1 MTANAPVI
9 EPLRS
14 PGDIPQESSS
24 AAGNVSAASP
34 STSLVIEP
42 PRGWTSLNLAE
53 LWRYRDLLSLL
64 IWRDISSRYRQS
76 VIGYGW
82 AVLKPVLTMLIF
94 TVIFGRVAKIP
105 SDGAPWGLF
114 CFVGLV
120 PWMYFSTSVSSVTT
134 SVVQSSQFLT
144 KVYFPRLVLPLASAA
159 VGLVEWAVQ
168 MLVLVVLMM
177 VYKYAPPWQI
187 VFAPLF
193 AVICVV
199 VTLAFGIWLTALNVK
214 YRDVGQVVP
223 FLLQAWMYLCPIVY
237 PISLIPAR
245 WRLVYALNP
254 MVGVVEGF
262 RWSILGTTT
271 PDWTM
276 MVVSLAMVTGLFV
289 GGLYYFRKTEIAFA
303 DVI

>member
-1 MTANAPVI
+1 MTVNSSVI
-9 EPLRS
+9 YQPS
-14 PGDIPQESSS
+14 PPGDVGQGSLSTRD
-24 AAGNVSAASP
+24 AAASRKP
-34 STSLVIEP
+34 SLVIEP

-53 LWRYRDLLSLL
+53 VWRYRDLLSLL

-82 AVLKPVLTMLIF
+82 AVLKPVLTMIIF

-105 SDGAPWGLF
+105 SDGAPWALF
-114 CFVGLV
+114 CFVALV
-120 PWMYFSTSVSSVTT
+120 PWMYFAGSVSSVTT

-159 VGLVEWAVQ
+159 VGLMEWAVQ
-168 MLVLVVLMM
+168 MIVLAVLMAAYKM
-177 VYKYAPPWQI
+177 VPPWQI
-187 VFAPLF
+187 VFAPVF
-193 AVICVV
+193 AIICVL

-214 YRDVGQVVP
+214 YRDVGQIVP

-262 RWSILGTTT
+262 RWSMLGTTT

-276 MVVSLAMVTGLFV
+276 MFVSLTMVTGLFV

>member
-1 MTANAPVI
+1 MTANAPALQETTSSADAPPESSAVRAADSVTA
-9 EPLRS
+9 LRS
-14 PGDIPQESSS
+14 
-24 AAGNVSAASP
+24 
-34 STSLVIEP
+34 TLVIEP

-82 AVLKPVLTMLIF
+82 AVLKPVLTTVIF
-94 TVIFGRVAKIP
+94 TVIFGVVARIP
-105 SDGAPWGLF
+105 SDGAPWPLF
-114 CFVGLV
+114 CFVALV
-120 PWMYFSTSVSSVTT
+120 PWMYFSGSVSTVTT

-168 MLVLVVLMM
+168 MLVLAVLMAA
-177 VYKYAPPWQI
+177 YRTLPPWQI
-187 VFAPLF
+187 VFAPIF
-193 AVICVV
+193 AIICVM

-223 FLLQAWMYLCPIVY
+223 FLLQAWMYLCPIIY
-237 PISLIPAR
+237 PISKIPAR
-245 WRLVYALNP
+245 WRLIYALNP

-262 RWSILGTTT
+262 RWSI
-271 PDWTM
+271 
-276 MVVSLAMVTGLFV
+276 
-289 GGLYYFRKTEIAFA
+289 
-303 DVI
+303 

>member
-9 EPLRS
+9 EEPRL
-14 PGDIPQESSS
+14 PGDIPQESSPPGTS
-24 AAGNVSAASP
+24 SAASP
-34 STSLVIEP
+34 GPSLVIEP

-82 AVLKPVLTMLIF
+82 AVLKPVLTMIIF

-105 SDGAPWGLF
+105 SDGAPWALF
-114 CFVGLV
+114 CFVALV
-120 PWMYFSTSVSSVTT
+120 PWMYFSSSVASVTT

-159 VGLVEWAVQ
+159 VGLMEWAVQ
-168 MLVLVVLMM
+168 MLVLAVLM
-177 VYKYAPPWQI
+177 VAYKVVPPWQI
-187 VFAPLF
+187 IFAPAF

-214 YRDVGQVVP
+214 YRDVGQIVP

-237 PISLIPAR
+237 PISLIPPR

-254 MVGVVEGF
+254 MVSVVEGF

-276 MVVSLAMVTGLFV
+276 MFVSLAMVTGLFV

>member
-1 MTANAPVI
+1 MTANVPLI
-9 EPLRS
+9 EQPPS
-14 PGDIPQESSS
+14 PGEAVQETP
-24 AAGNVSAASP
+24 AASGAGAVP
-34 STSLVIEP
+34 APKPSLVIEP
-42 PRGWTSLNLAE
+42 PRGWTSLDLTE

-82 AVLKPVLTMLIF
+82 AVLKPVLTMIIF
-94 TVIFGRVAKIP
+94 TVIFGRVAHIP
-105 SDGAPWGLF
+105 SDGMPYALF
-114 CFVGLV
+114 CFVALV
-120 PWMYFSTSVSSVTT
+120 PWMYFSSSVSSVTT

-159 VGLVEWAVQ
+159 VGLTEWAVQ
-168 MLVLVVLMM
+168 MIVLAVLMAA
-177 VYKYAPPWQI
+177 YKIVPTWQI
-187 VFAPLF
+187 VLAPAFAI
-193 AVICVV
+193 ICVL

-214 YRDVGQVVP
+214 YRDVGQIVP
-223 FLLQAWMYLCPIVY
+223 FLLQAWMYLCPIIY
-237 PISLIPAR
+237 PISKIPAR
-245 WRLVYALNP
+245 WRIVYALNP

-262 RWSILGTTT
+262 RWSILGTAT

>member
-1 MTANAPVI
+1 MTVSSPVI
-9 EPLRS
+9 DQPGS
-14 PGDIPQESSS
+14 PRDLGQ
-24 AAGNVSAASP
+24 GSP
-34 STSLVIEP
+34 SVHDLAPSQKPSLVIEP

-82 AVLKPVLTMLIF
+82 AVLKPVLTTVIF
-94 TVIFGRVAKIP
+94 TVIFGVVARIP
-105 SDGAPWGLF
+105 SDGAPWPLF
-114 CFVGLV
+114 CFVALV
-120 PWMYFSTSVSSVTT
+120 PWMYFSGSVSTVTT

-168 MLVLVVLMM
+168 MLVLAVLMAA
-177 VYKYAPPWQI
+177 YRTLPPWQI
-187 VFAPLF
+187 VFAPIF
-193 AVICVV
+193 AIICVM

-223 FLLQAWMYLCPIVY
+223 FLLQAWMYLCPIIY
-237 PISLIPAR
+237 PISKIPAR
-245 WRLVYALNP
+245 WRLIYALNP

-276 MVVSLAMVTGLFV
+276 MFVSLIMTTGLFV

>member
-1 MTANAPVI
+1 MTVSSPVI
-9 EPLRS
+9 DQPLS
-14 PGDIPQESSS
+14 PGDVGQ
-24 AAGNVSAASP
+24 GSP
-34 STSLVIEP
+34 SVHDVAPSRMPSLVIEP

-82 AVLKPVLTMLIF
+82 AVLKPVLTTVIF
-94 TVIFGRVAKIP
+94 TVIFGVVARIP
-105 SDGAPWGLF
+105 SDGAPWPLF
-114 CFVGLV
+114 CFVALV
-120 PWMYFSTSVSSVTT
+120 PWMYFSGSVSTVTT

-168 MLVLVVLMM
+168 MLVLAVLMAA
-177 VYKYAPPWQI
+177 YRTLPPWQI
-187 VFAPLF
+187 VFAPIF
-193 AVICVV
+193 AIICVM

-223 FLLQAWMYLCPIVY
+223 FLLQAWMYLCPIIY
-237 PISLIPAR
+237 PISKIPAR
-245 WRLVYALNP
+245 WRLIYALNP

-276 MVVSLAMVTGLFV
+276 MFVSLIMTTGLFV

>member
-1 MTANAPVI
+1 MTVNAPVI
-9 EPLRS
+9 EQFRTS
-14 PGDIPQESSS
+14 GDARPEST
-24 AAGNVSAASP
+24 SP
-34 STSLVIEP
+34 SEAGSPTEPAPSLVIEP

-82 AVLKPVLTMLIF
+82 AVLKPVLTMVIF

-105 SDGAPWGLF
+105 SDGAPWALF
-114 CFVGLV
+114 CFVALV
-120 PWMYFSTSVSSVTT
+120 PWMYFSSSVSSVTT

-159 VGLVEWAVQ
+159 VGLMEWAVQ
-168 MLVLVVLMM
+168 MLVLAVLMAAYQ
-177 VYKYAPPWQI
+177 VVPPWHI
-187 VFAPLF
+187 VFAPVF
-193 AVICVV
+193 AVICVL

-214 YRDVGQVVP
+214 YRDVGQIVP

-237 PISLIPAR
+237 PISLIPPR
-245 WRLVYALNP
+245 WRLIYALNP

-262 RWSILGTTT
+262 RWSILGTST

-276 MVVSLAMVTGLFV
+276 MFVSLAMVTGLFV

>member
-1 MTANAPVI
+1 MTVNAPVI
-9 EPLRS
+9 EEFRT
-14 PGDIPQESSS
+14 PGDARRDSTSPSEAGFSS
-24 AAGNVSAASP
+24 APAP
-34 STSLVIEP
+34 SLVIEP

-82 AVLKPVLTMLIF
+82 AVLKPVLSMIIF
-94 TVIFGRVAKIP
+94 TVIFGRVAHLP
-105 SDGAPWGLF
+105 SDHAPYALF
-114 CFVGLV
+114 CFAALA
-120 PWMYFSTSVSSVTT
+120 PWMYFSGSVATVTT

-159 VGLVEWAVQ
+159 VGLMEWAVQ
-168 MLVLVVLMM
+168 MLVLAVLMAA
-177 VYKYAPPWQI
+177 YKVAPPWQI
-187 VFAPLF
+187 VLAPVFAL
-193 AVICVV
+193 ICVM

-214 YRDVGQVVP
+214 YRDVGQIVP
-223 FLLQAWMYLCPIVY
+223 FLLQAWMWLCPIVY
-237 PISLIPAR
+237 PSSIIPAK
-245 WRLVYALNP
+245 WRILYGLNP
-254 MVGVVEGF
+254 MVGVIEGF

-276 MVVSLAMVTGLFV
+276 MFASLAMVTGLFV

>member
-9 EPLRS
+9 DQPQS
-14 PGDIPQESSS
+14 PGNIPQESSS
-24 AAGNVSAASP
+24 AAPAGSA
-34 STSLVIEP
+34 STPTPSLVIEP
-42 PRGWTSLNLAE
+42 PRGWTSLNLPE

-82 AVLKPVLTMLIF
+82 AVLKPVLSMVIF

-105 SDGAPWGLF
+105 SDGAPWALF
-114 CFVGLV
+114 CFVALV
-120 PWMYFSTSVSSVTT
+120 PWLYFSTSLSSVTT
-134 SVVQSSQFLT
+134 SVVQSSHFLT

-159 VGLVEWAVQ
+159 VGLMEWAVQ
-168 MLVLVVLMM
+168 MLVLAVLMFL
-177 VYKYAPPWQI
+177 YKFVPPWQ
-187 VFAPLF
+187 VVLAPIF
-193 AVICVV
+193 VVMCVM
-199 VTLAFGIWLTALNVK
+199 VTLAFGIWLTAFNVK

-237 PISLIPAR
+237 PISLIPPR

-262 RWSILGTTT
+262 RWSILGKAA

-276 MVVSLAMVTGLFV
+276 MFVSLAIVTGLLV
-289 GGLYYFRKTEIAFA
+289 SGLYYFRKTEIAFA

>member
-1 MTANAPVI
+1 MTVNAPLI
-9 EPLRS
+9 EQS
-14 PGDIPQESSS
+14 HQQGDVPRES
-24 AAGNVSAASP
+24 AAPSETGAAASP
-34 STSLVIEP
+34 RASIVIEP
-42 PRGWTSLNLAE
+42 PRGWTSLDLAE

-82 AVLKPVLTMLIF
+82 AVLKPVLTMAIF

-105 SDGAPWGLF
+105 SDGAPWALF
-114 CFVGLV
+114 CFVALV
-120 PWMYFSTSVSSVTT
+120 PWMYFSGSVSSVTT

-159 VGLVEWAVQ
+159 VGLMEWAVQ
-168 MLVLVVLMM
+168 MVVLGVLMAA
-177 VYKYAPPWQI
+177 YKVVPPWQI
-187 VFAPLF
+187 VFAPVF
-193 AVICVV
+193 AITCVM

-237 PISLIPAR
+237 PMSLIPER
-245 WRLVYALNP
+245 WRLIYALNP

-276 MVVSLAMVTGLFV
+276 MVVSLTMVTGLFV